1 MPPQSSARK
10 GGYSCGKTIAMGEDK
25 ASLFHAPTA
34 GVRSPTPALGG
45 KPLFASAI
53 KLVAHQNWGN
63 KSLCASVRQRLNK
76 AMQPGDPAE
85 PVRVPAP
92 GCRGPALRGGG
103 GNPGTGQGA
112 GRGAG
117 LSGSHALGKFP
128 GCSPSADS
136 SRGPTGAHAP
146 HRSGGQGTA
155 PRAWGR
161 RPKTSRRPARA
172 HAPGK
177 VGVSRGPGRREKPP
191 AAHCLVP
198 RPRGAHL
205 RFHRAP
211 RRREG

>member
-92 GCRGPALRGGG
+92 GCRGPALRGAGEP
-103 GNPGTGQGA
+103 GNRTRRGK
-112 GRGAG
+112 GRGAE
-117 LSGSHALGKFP
+117 
-128 GCSPSADS
+128 
-136 SRGPTGAHAP
+136 R
-146 HRSGGQGTA
+146 
-155 PRAWGR
+155 
-161 RPKTSRRPARA
+161 
-172 HAPGK
+172 
-177 VGVSRGPGRREKPP
+177 
-191 AAHCLVP
+191 VP
-198 RPRGAHL
+198 RSRQVPGVQPVC
-205 RFHRAP
+205 RFLAGTHGRARSAQV
-211 RRREG
+211 RRTGDRAARVGSPP